1 MSSTAS
7 HTPGAD
13 LCEGR
18 SGAAPPTAETPAPI
32 LGRGAETAAAAFIV
46 PQLHVCG
53 HGLQT
58 GDASDC

>member
-13 LCEGR
+13 LCEGK

-32 LGRGAETAAAAFIV
+32 LGRGVGTAAAASRSAAAAC
-46 PQLHVCG
+46 LR
-53 HGLQT
+53 T
-58 GDASDC
+58 WSANRDASDC